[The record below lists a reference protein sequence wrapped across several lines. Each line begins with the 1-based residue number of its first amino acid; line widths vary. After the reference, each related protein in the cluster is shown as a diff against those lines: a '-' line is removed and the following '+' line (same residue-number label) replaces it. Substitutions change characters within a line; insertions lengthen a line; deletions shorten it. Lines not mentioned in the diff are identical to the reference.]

1 MAGILEGVATEQPLS
16 SMAYTAVTDRWEV
29 QYARFVIFPSSPHVS
44 HPSLVPHS
52 ARQRKVRRGGKWIST
67 SSSNST
73 AVSLKLLTVHDADF
87 SDQILLVSLG
97 HKILEE
103 HYISRLHFAWPQ
115 VSCVSGFPTRGA
127 RSVFVSYKDRAG
139 QVQKFAL
146 RFSIIDEIEKFMI
159 DVKENLEGIRT
170 MSLPCPPVEST
181 ISSQSE
187 FIPSDEA
194 SHRDNNEIQHTT
206 SADTGTYEIPAS
218 ISNAADTGTYEI
230 PASISNGVSQD
241 SSSQEMRLNR
251 EAEEILSSFPPSFTS
266 FLMNCGPAVEQAQP
280 TISNDINLKAQIMKC
295 LEDSSFQDMLIKVE
309 KVINDVGDFN
319 MML

>member
-97 HKILEE
+97 HKILE
-103 HYISRLHFAWPQ
+103 
-115 VSCVSGFPTRGA
+115 
-127 RSVFVSYKDRAG
+127 
-139 QVQKFAL
+139 
-146 RFSIIDEIEKFMI
+146 
-159 DVKENLEGIRT
+159 NLEGIRT

-218 ISNAADTGTYEI
+218 ISN
-230 PASISNGVSQD
+230 GVSQD

-266 FLMNCGPAVEQAQP
+266 FLMNCGPAVEQGMFVLQ
-280 TISNDINLKAQIMKC
+280 TD
-295 LEDSSFQDMLIKVE
+295 
-309 KVINDVGDFN
+309 
-319 MML
+319 

>member
-1 MAGILEGVATEQPLS
+1 MAGIMEGVATEQPLS
-16 SMAYTAVTDRWEV
+16 SKAYTAVTDRWEV
-29 QYARFVIFPSSPHVS
+29 QYARFVMFPSSPHAS

-87 SDQILLVSLG
+87 PDQILVLSLG

-146 RFSIIDEIEKFMI
+146 RFSIINEIEKFMI
-159 DVKENLEGIRT
+159 DVKENLEGIRPI
-170 MSLPCPPVEST
+170 SLPCPPVDST

-206 SADTGTYEIPAS
+206 SADTGTYEIPAN
-218 ISNAADTGTYEI
+218 ISNE
-230 PASISNGVSQD
+230 VSQD

-280 TISNDINLKAQIMKC
+280 TLSNDINLKAQIMKC

-309 KVINDVGDFN
+309 KVINGVGDFN

>member
-1 MAGILEGVATEQPLS
+1 MAGILEGIATEQPLS

-139 QVQKFAL
+139 QAKTFSISETLLNLVQKFAL
-146 RFSIIDEIEKFMI
+146 RFSVIDEIEKFMI
-159 DVKENLEGIRT
+159 DVKENLEGIRP
-170 MSLPCPPVEST
+170 MSLPCPPVDST

-266 FLMNCGPAVEQAQP
+266 FLMNCGPAVEQGMFVLQ
-280 TISNDINLKAQIMKC
+280 TD
-295 LEDSSFQDMLIKVE
+295 
-309 KVINDVGDFN
+309 
-319 MML
+319 